1 MVSYWRQAGLSY
13 IRYSAICARVV
24 RAALKPQ
31 LRVEAE
37 KATESNVKVYRP
49 KQT

>member
-1 MVSYWRQAGLSY
+1 MLCCCSY

-31 LRVEAE
+31 LRGEVQKAAEA
-37 KATESNVKVYRP
+37 NVKIT
-49 KQT
+49 KLKTTCE